1 MYIWTISKIELF
13 TNDNFTNQPFLAV
26 NVEGD
31 ISIIAPYIFF
41 LFYAKGSK
49 PNVAHMIIKFQ
60 LKLFRKPEVKT
71 EIYSIFFSKSCI
83 RDTER

>member
-1 MYIWTISKIELF
+1 MTII
-13 TNDNFTNQPFLAV
+13 FTNQQFLAV

-31 ISIIAPYIFF
+31 ISIVVPYFF
-41 LFYAKGSK
+41 KSYAKGSK
-49 PNVAHMIIKFQ
+49 PNGAHMFIKFQ

-71 EIYSIFFSKSCI
+71 SEICSIFFSKSCI